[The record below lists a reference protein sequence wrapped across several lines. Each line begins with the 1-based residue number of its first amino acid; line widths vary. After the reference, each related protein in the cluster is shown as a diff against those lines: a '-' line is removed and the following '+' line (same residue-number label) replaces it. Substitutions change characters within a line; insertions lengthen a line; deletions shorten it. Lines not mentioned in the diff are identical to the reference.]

1 MNKIMKKHIV
11 AMLLLLAWSTLSL
24 ADDWTQSFRDI
35 YYEKSIDE
43 AVVHALSEGIA
54 PDQIIKAALPLKELK
69 QEELVKA
76 LYCALV
82 PPAYILDAA
91 IANGITEQIVQQGYE
106 LALAQCAEEMEE
118 KENAAPAFI
127 PGNAAN
133 PAGNTST
140 ASPWTFEK

>member
-1 MNKIMKKHIV
+1 MKKHAV
-11 AMLLLLAWSTLSL
+11 ATLLLLIWSTVSL
-24 ADDWTQSFRDI
+24 ADDWTQSFRDT

-43 AVVHALSEGIA
+43 AVVYALSEGIV
-54 PDQIIKAALPLKELK
+54 PDQIIKAALPLKDLK

-82 PPAYILDAA
+82 PPAYIFDAA
-91 IANGITEQIVQQGYE
+91 TANGITEKTVQQGYE

-118 KENAAPAFI
+118 KENAAPAII

-133 PAGNTST
+133 PAGSTTT
-140 ASPWTFEK
+140 ASPWNFEK